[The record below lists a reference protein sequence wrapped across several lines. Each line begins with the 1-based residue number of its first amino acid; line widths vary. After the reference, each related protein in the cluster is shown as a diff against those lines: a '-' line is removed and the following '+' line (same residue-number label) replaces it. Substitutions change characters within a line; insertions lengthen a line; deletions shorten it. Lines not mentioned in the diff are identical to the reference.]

1 MQWLLPDI
9 PFSDV
14 RRAIMDSSE
23 ELIDNYQDDE
33 TNSILTLCR
42 MILTMDTG
50 KIIPKDIAGNAVA

>member
-1 MQWLLPDI
+1 RKNKRIYGNYDLEELLPDI

-42 MILTMDTG
+42 MI
-50 KIIPKDIAGNAVA
+50 